1 MAENTISANAHVRK
15 HLEQI
20 NLHLQLIYS
29 GILVSAD
36 ALRHQNCERDED
48 VANVLVH
55 SVSERLSVQMERIA
69 EIVAFLN
76 SPGSEPNPAD
86 CEDPILP
93 LKHLQPGS
101 HDRAAFRNTV
111 TASISGGSNA

>member
-20 NLHLQLIYS
+20 NLHLQLVYS

-55 SVSERLSVQMERIA
+55 SVSERLSVQMERIG
-69 EIVAFLN
+69 EVLAFLE
-76 SPGSEPNPAD
+76 SPGSGSEEPG
-86 CEDPILP
+86 CEDPL
-93 LKHLQPGS
+93 HQPC
-101 HDRAAFRNTV
+101 H
-111 TASISGGSNA
+111 